1 MDNSRVMLRDG
12 TPLQTCRPSS
22 PPPAGLQ
29 KSSSSHKGG
38 VAE

>member
-22 PPPAGLQ
+22 PPAGLQ